1 MSRPVAADR
10 SGFVLALVVLLLFA
24 IGVAGATGYQVV
36 TTEFLLAGQNRD
48 SHQALSIAR
57 AGLQRFIGEH
67 VGSVG
72 DSISYAI
79 GSGVATVT
87 ARRIVAPDSS
97 NHLYFLRSEGTVQD
111 PRQANSPARR
121 VVGTYAWHRQAPVTG
136 IGAVV
141 LTGGELRVEGGAR
154 VRGLD
159 DANPSMCSSAGGA
172 GTAGVAT
179 SGRTSTRSGGSIT
192 GSPDT
197 DTYANSQAVLDAVGL
212 RWDILSSPNFPV
224 EFDGTVPNFASLPAD
239 SFPLVRYQG
248 NLTAHWWWSGRG
260 VLIVTGRF
268 RAGWSFSWDGI
279 ILAGEFG
286 GSSGFNAPSIN
297 GMVIGGLDGS
307 NGNARWRSGQIRYHS
322 CNVEMANRGLSYLD
336 VVDNTVFEVN

>member
-1 MSRPVAADR
+1 MSGPATGDR
-10 SGFVLALVVLLLFA
+10 SGFALALVVLLLFA

-48 SHQALSIAR
+48 SHQALSVAH

-67 VGSVG
+67 LGSVG
-72 DSISYAI
+72 DSMSYAI

-87 ARRIVAPDSS
+87 ARRMVAPDSS

-121 VVGTYAWHRQAPVTG
+121 VVGTYAWHRQAPLAHA
-136 IGAVV
+136 GAVV
-141 LTGGELRVEGGAR
+141 LTGGEFRVEGGAQ

-159 DANPSMCSSAGGA
+159 DANPSMCSGAGGP

-179 SGRTSTRSGGSIT
+179 SGRTRTRSGGSIL
-192 GSPDT
+192 GNPET
-197 DTYANSQAVLDAVGL
+197 DTYANSQAVLDALGV

-224 EFDGTVPNFASLPAD
+224 EFDGSVPNFASMPAD

-297 GMVIGGLDGS
+297 GMVVGGLERS
-307 NGNARWRSGQIRYHS
+307 NPNARWRSGQIRYHS
-322 CNVEMANRGLSYLD
+322 CNVEMANRALSYLD
-336 VVDNTVFEVN
+336 VVENTVFEVN